1 MKTMKLMRAAAL
13 VAGLMALAGS
23 ASAGDAVSGLVGA
36 YYVPRASDN
45 IALGGAPFDLESRG
59 QVGGVFAEVGTDWY
73 AGVQYER
80 GSLNIKAKNAPFP
93 VPDDKVSTME
103 TRLTGGYHWNFGL
116 GTSVSANAGYFWD
129 SQDYK
134 HADDS
139 TDNGPSV
146 GVAGSYLL
154 TMIGGV
160 APLMVWA
167 DATSFSLDK
176 SKATEVKFGLRF
188 GLTPSLAG
196 QVGYRMFDREWN
208 EDKTKEQIRGMNV
221 ALAYFF

>member
-1 MKTMKLMRAAAL
+1 MSMMKMMRVAAL
-13 VAGLMALAGS
+13 VAGLAALAGS
-23 ASAGDAVSGLVGA
+23 ASAGDAVNGTVGV
-36 YYVPRASDN
+36 YYVPSASDS
-45 IALGGAPFDLESRG
+45 ISPGGAPFDLKSSG

-73 AGVQYER
+73 GSVQYER

-116 GTSVSANAGYFWD
+116 GTSVSANVGYFLD
-129 SQDYK
+129 SQDFK
-134 HADDS
+134 NQEDS
-139 TDNGPSV
+139 TDKGVSA

-160 APLMVWA
+160 APLMAWA

-176 SKATEVKFGLRF
+176 SKATEVKFGLKF
-188 GLTPSLAG
+188 GLTPSLG
-196 QVGYRMFDREWN
+196 GMVGYKMFDRDWN
-208 EDKTKEQIRGMNV
+208 DNTKEKIRGIV
-221 ALAYFF
+221 VGLAYLF